1 MIQTLMNTSVA
12 MFAVVMTLAALS
24 DTAKGVGGIYT
35 SFDDDD
41 NYVND
46 YVGGS
51 IVRSLTGM
59 YIGIVCAVLFC
70 CVGLPILIFC
80 MFFKADQD
88 ARNNRAM
95 QNANTM
101 PAAI

>member
-12 MFAVVMTLAALS
+12 MFTVVMTLAALS
-24 DTAKGVGGIYT
+24 DTAKGAGALDGL
-35 SFDDDD
+35 DDDD
-41 NYVND
+41 D
-46 YVGGS
+46 IGGG
-51 IVRSLTGM
+51 IVRAAVGL
-59 YIGIVCAVLFC
+59 YVGIVCAVLFC

>member
-1 MIQTLMNTSVA
+1 
-12 MFAVVMTLAALS
+12 MFTVVMTLAALS
-24 DTAKGVGGIYT
+24 DTAKGAGDG
-35 SFDDDD
+35 FGNDDDIGGGVVRAAVGL
-41 NYVND
+41 YV
-46 YVGGS
+46 
-51 IVRSLTGM
+51 
-59 YIGIVCAVLFC
+59 GIVCAVLFC

>member
-1 MIQTLMNTSVA
+1 MNTSVA

-24 DTAKGVGGIYT
+24 DTAKGYT
-35 SFDDDD
+35 GLDDDD
-41 NYVND
+41 NFY
-46 YVGGS
+46 YGGS
-51 IVRSLTGM
+51 IVRSMTGI
-59 YIGIVCAVLFC
+59 YIGIVCGVLFC

>member
-1 MIQTLMNTSVA
+1 
-12 MFAVVMTLAALS
+12 MFTVVMTLAALS
-24 DTAKGVGGIYT
+24 DTAKGALGGL
-35 SFDDDD
+35 DDDD
-41 NYVND
+41 D
-46 YVGGS
+46 IGGG
-51 IVRSLTGM
+51 IVRSMVGL
-59 YIGIVCAVLFC
+59 YVGIVCAVLFC